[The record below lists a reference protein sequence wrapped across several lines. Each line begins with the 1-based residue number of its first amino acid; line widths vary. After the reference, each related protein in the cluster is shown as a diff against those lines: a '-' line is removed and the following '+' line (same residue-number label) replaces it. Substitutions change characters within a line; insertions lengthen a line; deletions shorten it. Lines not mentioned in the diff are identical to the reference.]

1 MNVVEIITQPGC
13 NCLQIHSASHRSLF
27 HKFCA
32 LGGGKNKNSKA
43 GYGVKADVDL
53 AEMEKAQ
60 PLGEH
65 KLAVDAV
72 SG

>member
-1 MNVVEIITQPGC
+1 MHATQQC
-13 NCLQIHSASHRSLF
+13 NARDI
-27 HKFCA
+27 FCV
-32 LGGGKNKNSKA
+32 LGVGKNMNSKA
-43 GYGVKADVDL
+43 GYGVRADINV

-72 SG
+72 SLCISSF